1 VVNPLH
7 IYIIHPNTNAKYLK
21 FEKNSELQMSGK
33 RTWDYLGA
41 SCNGIDILELASKA
55 AHK

>member
-1 VVNPLH
+1 VNPLH